1 MEHAEFMSAVKRY
14 YGPYE
19 NKFVEE
25 VVLKYILSLPESDL
39 ENLYTKLISTIP
51 RRENQ
56 NPVDIARIKNL
67 SVKTDDDYRA
77 EALDWWSKLNRSG
90 SSLDDV
96 IISDIRVQACVEDMG
111 GWGAFCQR
119 DIDKEHFHQEKFI
132 KWFVMYSRQTPDR
145 ESKVLIG
152 ESSRRKTPLMI
163 GDKQHCRNL
172 LQLSAVNSEQYLKL
186 AESIPDFMHR
196 V

>member
-1 MEHAEFMSAVKRY
+1 MDHAEFMSAVKRY

-25 VVLKYILSLPESDL
+25 VVLKHILSFSESDL
-39 ENLYTKLISTIP
+39 GDLYTKLISTIP

-56 NPVDIARIKNL
+56 NPVDIARLKNL
-67 SVKTDDDYRA
+67 SIKTDDDYRA

-96 IISDIRVQACVEDMG
+96 IISDIRAQACIEDMG

-119 DIDKEHFHQEKFI
+119 DSDKEHFHQEKFI
-132 KWFVMYSRQTPDR
+132 KWFVMYSHQKPDR
-145 ESKVLIG
+145 ESRVLIG

-163 GDKQHCRNL
+163 GDRNVCSRL
-172 LQLSAVNSEQYLKL
+172 LQVTSGGSEQYLKL
-186 AESIPDFMHR
+186 SESIPEFMQR